1 MRPLKGPDEQPQRQA
16 IWNAV
21 GIAAHGKA
29 RQVGGYSRETILG
42 SAEPGDLF
50 LGHDAL
56 DILGLAL
63 DAVARAAVGLDR
75 QARDDR
81 VDASF
86 LHRSAA
92 LRALLLVMDVVI
104 DRVIIGPSSVF
115 PLNKGF

>member
-1 MRPLKGPDEQPQRQA
+1 SR
-16 IWNAV
+16 
-21 GIAAHGKA
+21 AANVWQERAK
-29 RQVGGYSRETILG
+29 G
-42 SAEPGDLF
+42 SAEPGNLF
-50 LGHDAL
+50 LGHDTL

-86 LHRSAA
+86 LHRGAA

-104 DRVIIGPSSVF
+104 DRVVMGHRRLSGEKRLLVSTLSQGNRSF
-115 PLNKGF
+115 ALL